1 MINFQD
7 RVAVITGATGGSGRV
22 VARRLAQAGA
32 SLALFSSSEDKLG
45 RLVAELGIAQE
56 RWLERALDFTD
67 HAAARVAAEA
77 TMEKF
82 GRVDMLLHFIGGW
95 TGGKTV
101 VEFDAGQFESMLHQH
116 LWTTL
121 YLSQAFVP
129 LLSANGWGRI
139 VVISSPS
146 AALPPAK
153 GAPYAVAKAAQET
166 LILALAQELKHTGV
180 TANVLR
186 VKTIDVEHARESEPS
201 AANASWTAPEEIAEA
216 IVYLCSDEAKM
227 VNGAR
232 IPLYGS
238 P

>member
-1 MINFQD
+1 MNFQD
-7 RVAVITGATGGSGRV
+7 RVAVVTGATGGSGRV

-32 SLALFSSSEDKLG
+32 SLALFSSSEAKLG
-45 RLVAELGIAQE
+45 QLAAEIETSQG
-56 RWLERALDFTD
+56 RWLTRALDFTD
-67 HAAARVAAEA
+67 PGAARIAAEA

-95 TGGKTV
+95 VGGKTV
-101 VEFDAGQFESMLHQH
+101 IEFGVNQFEEMLQQH

-146 AALPPAK
+146 AAKPAPRS
-153 GAPYAVAKAAQET
+153 APYAVAKAAQET

-180 TANVLR
+180 TANILR
-186 VKTIDVEHARESEPS
+186 VKTIDVEHVREAEPTPT
-201 AANASWTAPEEIAEA
+201 NASWTIPEEIAEA
-216 IVYLCSDEAKM
+216 VVYLCSDEAKV

-232 IPLYGS
+232 IPLYGG